1 MRSRPAAERVG
12 ACATRARNQL
22 RTLKR
27 SSASLVWADL
37 REKMLLLLLVLLKP
51 MLMQA
56 LMFLLPYELLSV
68 ENQLGN

>member
-1 MRSRPAAERVG
+1 
-12 ACATRARNQL
+12 
-22 RTLKR
+22 
-27 SSASLVWADL
+27 
-37 REKMLLLLLVLLKP
+37 MLLLLLVLLKP